1 MSAPAKKSVAPKKHK
16 HVLKDNL
23 GAITEPAIK
32 RMCHRAGVK
41 RINNACYHEIRQ
53 WLRDDLELVIKT
65 AIVVMQED
73 KRKTIMDRDIRKAF
87 ELNGVILAVGVN
99 HDIKRAEEHKS
110 APKKQTADG
119 SKHKFKAGT
128 VALRDIK
135 FQQKN
140 SDTLL
145 IPKAHFDRLM
155 HELAQDWLDKDKDA
169 RISDEAKLLC
179 QIGIE
184 SNMVTLLMKAN
195 LLAIHASNVTLFP
208 RDIQTAR
215 NILTTPYLHQCN

>member
-1 MSAPAKKSVAPKKHK
+1 MSTPVKKSVAPKKHK
-16 HVLKDNL
+16 KPLKDNL
-23 GAITEPAIK
+23 SAITEPAIK

-41 RINNACYHEIRQ
+41 RINNACYFDIRKY
-53 WLRDDLELVIKT
+53 LKEDLELIIKT
-65 AIVVMQED
+65 AIIVMKED

-87 ELNGVILAVGVN
+87 ELNGIILAVGVN

-119 SKHKFKAGT
+119 STHKFKSGT

-155 HELAQDWLDKDKDA
+155 HELAQDWLDNDQDA

-184 SNMVTLLMKAN
+184 SNMVTLLTNAN
-195 LLAIHASNVTLFP
+195 ICAIHAQNVTLFP
-208 RDIQTAR
+208 RDIRLAR
-215 NILTTPYLHQCN
+215 FMLSTPYLYKCF